1 MLLHDDPDNV
11 DHSHQHQQNLLLFL
25 SLLPSQSRLPLC
37 CFGPF
42 IIKCCAAAQIN
53 SLFSYTNETFLPSD
67 ITLTP
72 TLAAVFFIAVVHAVQ
87 HVVAAP
93 APRDAVGPIQTQELV
108 FSALLH
114 TADLLAKTQA
124 QPAGVLINTKTGQRE
139 QHCRTM
145 KVYVTAAMRAQ
156 KMLNVFSS
164 GAFLSRGPRPNICT
178 TLHRIISLSTC
189 SSMSATNPQGWA
201 GKRSRVCHKV
211 MRAFMPSG
219 CRLHSNTDGHI
230 KGFNHFTP
238 EQRSKRV
245 KHRNTVLVSLCC
257 LTHKDTIHSFSLLI
271 CLFSSSWP
279 QTGKLYSSN
288 LKTESN
294 DLKIMLL
301 QQYNMCFVF

>member
-145 KVYVTAAMRAQ
+145 KVYVTAATRAQ

-189 SSMSATNPQGWA
+189 SSRMSWEKVTRMPQSHESVYAIW
-201 GKRSRVCHKV
+201 
-211 MRAFMPSG
+211 
-219 CRLHSNTDGHI
+219 L
-230 KGFNHFTP
+230 
-238 EQRSKRV
+238 
-245 KHRNTVLVSLCC
+245 
-257 LTHKDTIHSFSLLI
+257 
-271 CLFSSSWP
+271 
-279 QTGKLYSSN
+279 QTA
-288 LKTESN
+288 
-294 DLKIMLL
+294 
-301 QQYNMCFVF
+301 Q

>member
-124 QPAGVLINTKTGQRE
+124 QPAGVLINTKTPQRE

-145 KVYVTAAMRAQ
+145 KVYVTAATRAQ

-189 SSMSATNPQGWA
+189 SSMSATNPQGWD

-211 MRAFMPSG
+211 LRAFMPSG

-245 KHRNTVLVSLCC
+245 KHKNTVLVSL
-257 LTHKDTIHSFSLLI
+257 LHNS
-271 CLFSSSWP
+271 
-279 QTGKLYSSN
+279 
-288 LKTESN
+288 
-294 DLKIMLL
+294 
-301 QQYNMCFVF
+301 